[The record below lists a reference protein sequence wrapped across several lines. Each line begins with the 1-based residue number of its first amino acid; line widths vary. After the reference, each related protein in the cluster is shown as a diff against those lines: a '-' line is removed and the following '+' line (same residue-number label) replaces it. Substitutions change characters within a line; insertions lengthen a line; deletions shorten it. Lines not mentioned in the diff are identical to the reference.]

1 MKKTPPKNQ
10 TIRTSISLPQK
21 LYDQLDELVAT
32 RGFRNR
38 SQALREMIHQ
48 QLGRYAIEDGNQVMA
63 GTITLFYDE
72 SKAHLRSKLAKIQR
86 KHINEVISSQHV
98 LLEDNHT
105 MEVLLVQGP
114 SGILREISDEL
125 VSCKGVTTGGL
136 NLSSTVLPPI
146 HSRSKSVGD
155 VVPDFTTTDRAA
167 GTTAPTR
174 THTTSQEP
182 SS

>member
-1 MKKTPPKNQ
+1 MNTPSPTQ
-10 TIRTSISLPQK
+10 TIRTSISLPLQ
-21 LYDQLDELVAT
+21 LYKQLDALVEA

-48 QLGRYAIEDGNQVMA
+48 QLARFSRENGDDIMA

-72 SKAHLRSKLAKIQR
+72 SKANLSTRLSAIQR
-86 KHINEVISSQHV
+86 KHIDEVISSQHV
-98 LLEDNHT
+98 QLENNHT
-105 MEVLLVQGP
+105 MEVLVVQGP
-114 SGILREISDEL
+114 ARKLQIIADEL

-136 NLSSTVLPPI
+136 NLSNIVLPPI
-146 HSRSKSVGD
+146 HTKSVGD
-155 VVPDFTTTDRAA
+155 VVPDFTTKDCAV

-174 THTTSQEP
+174 TQTTSQEH